1 MAAPVL
7 PSIIEANFLA
17 EARAPEQLPPEGPPE
32 IAIAGRSNVGKSTL
46 LNRLA
51 ARRSLARTSK
61 TPGRTRGVI
70 FYDLKAQFPGASD
83 RTALRLADL
92 PGYGYAQVSHQERL
106 QWRTLIEG
114 YVAGRRV
121 LRLFLVLLDARRDIQ
136 PDERELLEWL
146 DSLGV
151 AHQLVITKVDKLS
164 SGERGA
170 LKDRVKASFAGK
182 APPVAMVSG
191 ETGEGVDQLWRVIAR
206 HCQG

>member
-1 MAAPVL
+1 MLLDRAACYPLCMPV
-7 PSIIEANFLA
+7 S
-17 EARAPEQLPPEGPPE
+17 PP
-32 IAIAGRSNVGKSTL
+32 R
-46 LNRLA
+46 
-51 ARRSLARTSK
+51 
-61 TPGRTRGVI
+61 
-70 FYDLKAQFPGASD
+70 
-83 RTALRLADL
+83 LRLAIAAALLLLTAAPARAGAPIGAVD
-92 PGYGYAQVSHQERL
+92 PGFGSD
-106 QWRTLIEG
+106 G
-114 YVAGRRV
+114 RV
-121 LRLFLVLLDARRDIQ
+121 LWSGSAAPPHDLAVQADGSLLVLLDARRDIQ